1 MVDDLIVRKQEIV
14 KYHAAKMAEIN
25 QKILDTLSTTLKDK
39 KTDVNVGLKLLDFFK
54 GAGTFGSDSSIG
66 MDSNAR
72 LELAKQFFENAKLMI
87 EAQKADEGYPSLLKD
102 IETQMDLYLKEIEA
116 VDQELKTVED
126 EEKKKELLKKKDE
139 LHAQP
144 G

>member
-14 KYHAAKMAEIN
+14 KYHTAKMAEIN

-39 KTDVNVGLKLLDFFK
+39 NTDINMGLKFLDFFK
-54 GAGTFGSDSSIG
+54 GSGTFSNDSSIG

-87 EAQKADEGYPSLLKD
+87 EAQKTDQGYPSLLKD
-102 IETQMDLYLKEIEA
+102 IETQMEFYRKELEA
-116 VDQELKTVED
+116 VDEELKHVEE
-126 EEKKKELLKKKDE
+126 EEKKKELLKKKDK